1 MSEAM
6 IDNLVA
12 GGLTRTQAY
21 AVFRLGA
28 DVHCRRA
35 FDRAIA
41 SRDLVGSGFSPED
54 AEEAIDRAL
63 ASLRRDRDNPA
74 AEKPGAEAS

>member
-12 GGLTRTQAY
+12 GGLTRPQAY

-63 ASLRRDRDNPA
+63 ASLRCDRDSPA
-74 AEKPGAEAS
+74 AEKPGTEAP

>member
-1 MSEAM
+1 MTETLVDA
-6 IDNLVA
+6 LVA
-12 GGLTRTQAY
+12 SGLTRTQAY

-41 SRDLVGSGFSPED
+41 SRDLVGSGFSAEHAED
-54 AEEAIDRAL
+54 AIDRAL
-63 ASLRRDRDNPA
+63 ASLARERDGSMHEA
-74 AEKPGAEAS
+74 PGVKAS

>member
-63 ASLRRDRDNPA
+63 ASRRCDRDGLA
-74 AEKPGAEAS
+74 AEKPGAKAS

>member
-1 MSEAM
+1 MSEVL
-6 IDNLVA
+6 IDSLVA

-41 SRDLVGSGFSPED
+41 CQDLVGAGFSRKA
-54 AEEAIDRAL
+54 AEKAIDRAL
-63 ASLRRDRDNPA
+63 VALRREGTRT
-74 AEKPGAEAS
+74 S

>member
-1 MSEAM
+1 MSEVL
-6 IDNLVA
+6 IDNLVTS
-12 GGLTRTQAY
+12 GLTRPQAY

-41 SRDLVGSGFSPED
+41 SRDLVGSGFSVEHAED
-54 AEEAIDRAL
+54 AIDRAL
-63 ASLRRDRDNPA
+63 ATLAPERDGSVP
-74 AEKPGAEAS
+74 EGQGAKAS